1 MSVPKLSEAKMEIQI
16 FASRDPINNHEA
28 LKLSDLMHFIALI
41 PFSPLNFLNVPY
53 LCPMNPKFVFDT

>member
-41 PFSPLNFLNVPY
+41 PFSPLNFRNVPY